1 MQIKRLLRWLLGVAV
16 LLGVVAA
23 GGLTY
28 HFYTAPP
35 LRLLV
40 WMDPGASPAWL
51 RWVSRQALFAFHP
64 TENEA
69 RALNAE
75 AGARYAA
82 MFPDRRE
89 AERILRL
96 FLARGVDINSAERLS
111 GMGLTALHAVAMNA
125 DPEPVRLL
133 LAYGAD
139 PTVTDEHGRTA
150 LDLALAAQGNRPE
163 ADYAGVIRLLEAALR
178 RQPERTTTDPPRA
191 AD

>member
-1 MQIKRLLRWLLGVAV
+1 
-16 LLGVVAA
+16 
-23 GGLTY
+23 
-28 HFYTAPP
+28 
-35 LRLLV
+35 
-40 WMDPGASPAWL
+40 
-51 RWVSRQALFAFHP
+51 
-64 TENEA
+64 
-69 RALNAE
+69 
-75 AGARYAA
+75 
-82 MFPDRRE
+82 
-89 AERILRL
+89 
-96 FLARGVDINSAERLS
+96 
-111 GMGLTALHAVAMNA
+111 MGLTALHAVAMNA